1 MGSAGGSPDD
11 ASSTLPRL
19 GFAGLGWIGR
29 MRMESLLAS
38 GAARVA
44 ALAEPDPELARE
56 AAALAPG
63 ARRTSSFDELLEL
76 GRGGELDGV
85 VIATPS
91 ALHAEQAEAA
101 LAAGLHVF
109 CQKPLGRTAA
119 ETRRVV
125 EVARA
130 GDRLLGVDFCY
141 RRVEAV
147 CRVREE
153 VASGALGRVFAARLV
168 FHNAYGPDKDWFY
181 RRELSGGGCV
191 VDLGIHLV
199 DLALWVLPE
208 RRVGRVAGRCFAGGR
223 VLEPPV
229 GDGAPVEDYA
239 VARLDL
245 DDGAAVELACSWKLA
260 AGCDA
265 VIEASFWGTEGG
277 AALRNVGGS
286 FFDFEAEAFHGTER
300 RRLAS
305 PPDDWG
311 GRTLVAWARRLAE
324 APGYDPEAERSV
336 AVAEAVDRIY
346 GRSEVRARE

>member
-1 MGSAGGSPDD
+1 MGSAAFRRDDPSPG
-11 ASSTLPRL
+11 LPRL

-29 MRMESLLAS
+29 MRMEALVES

-44 ALAEPDPELARE
+44 ALAEPDRELAGV

-63 ARRTSSFDELLEL
+63 ARGVGSFDDLLKL
-76 GRGGELDGV
+76 GRRGELDGI

-101 LAAGLHVF
+101 LEAGLHVF
-109 CQKPLGRTAA
+109 CQKPLGRSAA

-125 EVARA
+125 EAARTA
-130 GDRLLGVDFCY
+130 DRLLGVDFCY
-141 RRVEAV
+141 RRVEAM
-147 CRVREE
+147 CRVRQE

-168 FHNAYGPDKDWFY
+168 FHNAYGPDKEWFY

-208 RRVGRVAGRCFAGGR
+208 RRVAAVSGRCFAGGR
-223 VLEPPV
+223 QLEPPV

-245 DDGAAVELACSWKLA
+245 DDGAAVELACSWNLS
-260 AGCDA
+260 AGQDA
-265 VIEASFWGTEGG
+265 VIEATFWGTEGG

-286 FFDFEAEAFHGTER
+286 FFDFEAEAFRGTQ
-300 RRLAS
+300 RRLLAA
-305 PPDDWG
+305 PPDEWG

-324 APGYDPEAERSV
+324 HPRFDPEAGRAV
-336 AVAEAVDRIY
+336 AVAEVVDRIY
-346 GRSEVRARE
+346 GR